1 MIRFLRELND
11 GIEPLRHEV
20 DWVMLHADGHG
31 AGCFERG
38 SVKEVR
44 TEKDGL
50 IDRFELTHAISL
62 W

>member
-1 MIRFLRELND
+1 
-11 GIEPLRHEV
+11 
-20 DWVMLHADGHG
+20 MLHADGHG

-38 SVKEVR
+38 SVTEVR
-44 TEKDGL
+44 TAKDGL